1 MAVDGATIKRGLPS
15 QPVRIF
21 GFKSLPKAGE
31 PIICVASEEV
41 ADQIIERREALLAAN
56 QSTRTSTTDK
66 AEMQVMG
73 ASAKRG
79 SSLEAVLVKYGQNN
93 EVNGSHIIR
102 IPVIIRAD
110 GEGSLAALREAVLA
124 VGEESTL
131 DLVID
136 PVSSGIG
143 PISSSD
149 VRMARESGASIFSF
163 GVKQNDKD
171 ALALAEAE
179 GVEVRSHNVIYSLLD
194 DAKKV
199 FATHLPAVPTEIIHG
214 KAKVQAVFD
223 VNNKKDA
230 ERIAGLAVLDG
241 TLHKTKAKDSKG
253 VRNIDCHYR
262 VLRKGV
268 CISPPQGRTLLVA
281 SLRKV
286 KEDVDDVRRGE
297 ECGLGFLEYTDFEM
311 GDIIECYSVEMKR
324 EFV

>member
-1 MAVDGATIKRGLPS
+1 VDGASITKGLPS

-56 QSTRTSTTDK
+56 QSTRTITTDK

-79 SSLEAVLVKYGQNN
+79 SSLEAAFVKYGHSN
-93 EVNGSHIIR
+93 EVNGSHIR

-110 GEGSLAALREAVLA
+110 GEGSLAALREAVLG

-136 PVSSGIG
+136 PVSCGIG

-149 VRMARESGASIFSF
+149 VRMAKESGASIFSF

-171 ALALAEAE
+171 ALAMAEVE

-199 FATHLPAVPTEIIHG
+199 FATHLPAVPTEIVHG

-241 TLHKTKAKDSKG
+241 TLHKSKAKDSKG
-253 VRNIDCHYR
+253 ARIDCHYR

-268 CISPPQGRTLLVA
+268 CVSPEGTLKVA

-297 ECGLGFLEYTDFEM
+297 ECGLGFLEYTDFES
-311 GDIIECYSVEMKR
+311 GDIIECYSVEMKQ